1 MIKDLA
7 TRADAVSEHVEG
19 ISHWISDLEAR
30 IPQIIAQAT
39 RHKRVQQEVSSICAH
54 MTIRLMQLEAVMA
67 VHHDYLDRVGKTS
80 LLFRITEVQD
90 EINSVL
96 DCLEIYIAA
105 EAS

>member
-1 MIKDLA
+1 MINDLA
-7 TRADAVSEHVEG
+7 TRADAVSEHVEN

-39 RHKRVQQEVSSICAH
+39 RRKRVQQEVSSICAH

-80 LLFRITEVQD
+80 LLSLSTLKTSAIGSA
-90 EINSVL
+90 I
-96 DCLEIYIAA
+96 
-105 EAS
+105 